1 MLYFFRRV
9 YSEVV
14 TAIPINGGTYNLML
28 QVSSKKVAGFVAAL
42 SILSYMATAIVSA
55 FDAVV
60 YLSLLWPECEV
71 RLITVAILIF
81 FCILTSFGVSDSA
94 NVALAMFSLH
104 MMVLTLL
111 IIWGF
116 AYGIQDGFSLFQEN
130 ISTPYPTIVSSS
142 GTILAKNSGIASI
155 YFGYS
160 SALLGITGFE
170 TASNYCESMKS
181 SKTFVSTVNW
191 MWIIV
196 GIYNPLLSLMSMMVL
211 PMDHIYLHSS
221 DMLAMMAKEIG
232 GHGFYVLLNV
242 DAVIILCGGV
252 LTSLVGV
259 SGLLKRLA
267 SDHILPEV
275 LATTNSRGAPHFAI
289 IVFTVLSISLF
300 LAIFDPSNPTAIN
313 DFGGVFAI
321 SFLSVL
327 ISFASAA
334 ALLKMYRPH
343 LARRVIAKWWQ
354 VIVSLLAVVAGFL
367 GKCFDAFLTIM
378 NTHSLS
384 IHSFVSFHHFS
395 YFLN

>member
-14 TAIPINGGTYNLML
+14 TAIPVNGGTYNLML
-28 QVSSKKVAGFVAAL
+28 QVANKKTAGFVAAL

-60 YLSLLWPECEV
+60 YLSLLWPDCQV
-71 RLITVAILIF
+71 RLITVLILIF
-81 FCILTSFGVSDSA
+81 FCVLTSFGVSDSA
-94 NVALAMFSLH
+94 NVALAMFILH
-104 MMVLTLL
+104 MLVLTLL

-116 AYGIQDGFSLFQEN
+116 AYGIQDNFSIFHDN
-130 ISTPYPTIVSSS
+130 TMTHYPTIVSSS
-142 GTILAKNSGIASI
+142 GTELARNSGVGSI
-155 YFGYS
+155 FFGYS

-196 GIYNPLLSLMSMMVL
+196 GIYNPLLSLISLMVL
-211 PMDHIYLHSS
+211 PMDRIYHHSS
-221 DMLAMMAKEIG
+221 DMLAIMAKEVG
-232 GHGFYVLLNV
+232 GEGFYILLNV

-275 LATTNSRGAPHFAI
+275 LATTNSRGAPHYAI
-289 IVFTVLSISLF
+289 VVFTILAISLF

-334 ALLKMYRPH
+334 VLLKMYRPL
-343 LARRVIAKWWQ
+343 LARRVVSKWWQ
-354 VIVSLLAVVAGFL
+354 VILSLLAVIAGFL
-367 GKCFDAFLTIM
+367 GKTCG
-378 NTHSLS
+378 
-384 IHSFVSFHHFS
+384 
-395 YFLN
+395 